1 MTPNNPPWR
10 KEPAERLEPYHCKAK
25 LSALLLST
33 LHWRLSSFLFTIT
46 HCEIPKCIVVVTS
59 LDLVKLFYTF
69 EILFA
74 LLTLSYVYKYTF
86 FEDFNTILYCYAFI
100 LPYIYMGR
108 DLGKP
113 GFKFHFSTFSI
124 TDNFYDRNARRIM
137 MLPLLII
144 KLWSFF

>member
-1 MTPNNPPWR
+1 
-10 KEPAERLEPYHCKAK
+10 
-25 LSALLLST
+25 
-33 LHWRLSSFLFTIT
+33 
-46 HCEIPKCIVVVTS
+46 VVTS

-74 LLTLSYVYKYTF
+74 LLMLSYVYKYTF

-113 GFKFHFSTFSI
+113 GLMTTFSNFTFRHFQLPI
-124 TDNFYDRNARRIM
+124 TFMIEM
-137 MLPLLII
+137 PEEL
-144 KLWSFF
+144 